1 MRSSC
6 NSQTGDALIICI
18 KFTAIYGGKYPLSH
32 SISTLAVSCNLQYWG
47 KQNWDGLVNSVDRRC
62 FYVHYSISAFAGDS
76 AKMENTP
83 LKKQSRTHRRAVI
96 GIESAIVLIA
106 FVIVAAALSFVVLN
120 MGFST
125 TQKAK
130 TTIGQGLDTSS
141 SALEIGGSVSAHLN
155 QTAASLDVMTIPL
168 KIASGSTNVD
178 MQKSLTSVK
187 YFTTKVNYDN
197 IYNGTL
203 SGATYTNVKDAL
215 DAAVTAGQL
224 SASPLAANGTTPTK
238 TTALVYWS
246 VNNNQNTVLDKS
258 EDATLVI
265 VYAASDRPAQ
275 LDKVTAEVI
284 PSIGPPLTVE
294 RTIPTLTDEY
304 QNLS

>member
-1 MRSSC
+1 M
-6 NSQTGDALIICI
+6 
-18 KFTAIYGGKYPLSH
+18 
-32 SISTLAVSCNLQYWG
+32 
-47 KQNWDGLVNSVDRRC
+47 
-62 FYVHYSISAFAGDS
+62 
-76 AKMENTP
+76 
-83 LKKQSRTHRRAVI
+83 I

-224 SASPLAANGTTPTK
+224 SSSPLAANGTTPTK

-265 VYAASDRPAQ
+265 VYAAGDRPAQ

>member
-1 MRSSC
+1 M
-6 NSQTGDALIICI
+6 
-18 KFTAIYGGKYPLSH
+18 
-32 SISTLAVSCNLQYWG
+32 
-47 KQNWDGLVNSVDRRC
+47 
-62 FYVHYSISAFAGDS
+62 
-76 AKMENTP
+76 
-83 LKKQSRTHRRAVI
+83 I

-224 SASPLAANGTTPTK
+224 SASPLAGTSPGNPTK

-265 VYAASDRPAQ
+265 VYAAGDRPAQ

>member
-1 MRSSC
+1 
-6 NSQTGDALIICI
+6 
-18 KFTAIYGGKYPLSH
+18 
-32 SISTLAVSCNLQYWG
+32 
-47 KQNWDGLVNSVDRRC
+47 
-62 FYVHYSISAFAGDS
+62 
-76 AKMENTP
+76 MEKIP
-83 LKKQSRTHRRAVI
+83 SRGNHTHRRAVI

-141 SALEIGGSVSAHLN
+141 SALEVGGSVSGHLN
-155 QTAASLDVMTIPL
+155 QTAAALDVVSIPL
-168 KIASGSTNVD
+168 KVASGSTNVD
-178 MQKSLTSVK
+178 MQRSLTSVK
-187 YFTTKVNYDN
+187 YFTTKLNYDN

-203 SGATYTNVKDAL
+203 INGTYFSVKDAL
-215 DAAVTAGQL
+215 DAAVASGKL
-224 SASPLAANGTTPTK
+224 SSSPLAANGTSPTR

-246 VNNNQNTVLDKS
+246 VNNNNNTVLDKS

-265 VYAASDRPAQ
+265 VYAAGDRPTQ
-275 LDKVTAEVI
+275 LDKITAEVI

-294 RTIPTLTDEY
+294 RTIPTLTDVY
-304 QNLS
+304 QNLQ